1 VVNKKMDLEEKV
13 IRLRIRINK
22 FKKQFEKELIKE
34 TEKDKAI
41 FVFNEKESYL
51 VRRNTND

>member
-1 VVNKKMDLEEKV
+1 MDLEEKV
-13 IRLRIRINK
+13 IRLKMRINK
-22 FKKQFEKELIKE
+22 FKIQFKKELVKK

-51 VRRNTND
+51 VRRNDDD